1 MPLITS
7 SNQML
12 CSMMK
17 SLSRYIT
24 ESFDRYM
31 ELSPK
36 DKKQLLKLDK
46 QFHKYME
53 EFAKEQVH
61 FMNVANLEEEIER
74 IVKKVEKGEDFELR
88 IKPEKNKFEDPYFC
102 HHLCVEFQR
111 LRHEFT
117 TLNCFLSKYYIE
129 LCEEKLAQVDFF
141 EQYYKKKNLKP
152 KYNTVPSKKVYE
164 EAVRLLKKH
173 KFQKVDKMDK
183 KFQRNVSP
191 EKSQKRLQKAIDDRG
206 LGWKVIIDDN
216 MVPRMSVR
224 PYREFRISRTNLFSE
239 VDLQSLE
246 VHEVEVHTARKHWGL
261 ESGLYLFLYG
271 LNGNNTFDEGIAIY
285 NSLHK
290 CKNQKP
296 NILFYVAI
304 KIVMLYYINEKTPL
318 EIFRFVKQLTGAPD
332 KVIAK
337 SLVRV
342 NRAANHTI
350 LFHSSANS
358 DSVDR
363 DYLTGYMMV
372 KDMTEEERQELIKY
386 PIGPAQ
392 MYELDNIKKFLKV
405 NKFEPLEYIEGDK
418 IK

>member
-1 MPLITS
+1 MIPLT
-7 SNQML
+7 Q
-12 CSMMK
+12 
-17 SLSRYIT
+17 YIT

-31 ELSPK
+31 EMSPK
-36 DKKQLLKLDK
+36 DKQMLLKLDK
-46 QFHKYME
+46 KFHKYME
-53 EFAKEQVH
+53 EFCHEQVH
-61 FMNVANLEEEIER
+61 FMNVANLQEEMER
-74 IVKKVEKGEDFELR
+74 IVKKVEKNEDFEVK
-88 IKPEKNKFEDPYFC
+88 IKPEKNKFEDEYFC
-102 HHLCVEFQR
+102 HRLAEAFQE

-129 LCEEKLAQVDFF
+129 LCEEKIRQIDFF
-141 EQYYKKKNLKP
+141 NTYYKKKNLKP
-152 KYNTVPSKKVYE
+152 KYNTKPSKRVYD
-164 EAVRLLKKH
+164 EAVKILKKH

-206 LGWKVIIDDN
+206 LDWKVVIDDN

-261 ESGLYLFLYG
+261 QTGLYLFLYG

-296 NILFYVAI
+296 NIMFYIAI
-304 KIVMLYYINEKTPL
+304 KIVMLYHLDDMDAL
-318 EIFRFVKQLTGAPD
+318 EIFKFVKDLTGAPD

-337 SLVRV
+337 SLIRI
-342 NRAANHTI
+342 NRAANHTT

-372 KDMTEEERQELIKY
+372 RDMSEDERQELIKY

-405 NKFEPLEYIEGDK
+405 NKFEPLEYKEDSK
-418 IK
+418 IKV

>member
-1 MPLITS
+1 MIPLT
-7 SNQML
+7 Q
-12 CSMMK
+12 
-17 SLSRYIT
+17 YIT
-24 ESFDRYM
+24 ESFDRYLEM
-31 ELSPK
+31 SPK
-36 DKKQLLKLDK
+36 DKQTLLKLDK
-46 QFHKYME
+46 KFHKYME
-53 EFAKEQVH
+53 EFCHEQVH
-61 FMNVANLEEEIER
+61 FMNVANLKEEVER
-74 IVKKVEKGEDFELR
+74 IVKKVEKNEDFEVK
-88 IKPEKNKFEDPYFC
+88 IKPEKNKFEDEYFC
-102 HHLCVEFQR
+102 HRLAEAFQE

-129 LCEEKLAQVDFF
+129 LCEEKIRQIDFF
-141 EQYYKKKNLKP
+141 NTYYKKKNLKP
-152 KYNTVPSKKVYE
+152 KYNTKPSKRVYD
-164 EAVRLLKKH
+164 EAVKILKKH

-206 LGWKVIIDDN
+206 LNWKVVIDDN

-261 ESGLYLFLYG
+261 QTGLYLFLYG

-296 NILFYVAI
+296 NIMFYIAI
-304 KIVMLYYINEKTPL
+304 KIVMLYHLDDMDDL
-318 EIFRFVKQLTGAPD
+318 EIFKFVKNLTGAPD

-337 SLVRV
+337 SLVRI
-342 NRAANHTI
+342 NRAANHTT

-372 KDMTEEERQELIKY
+372 RDMSEEERQELIKY

-405 NKFEPLEYIEGDK
+405 NKFEPLEYKEGSK
-418 IK
+418 IKI

>member
-1 MPLITS
+1 
-7 SNQML
+7 
-12 CSMMK
+12 MK
-17 SLSRYIT
+17 TLSQYIT
-24 ESFDRYM
+24 ESFDRYL

-46 QFHKYME
+46 KFHKYME
-53 EFAKEQVH
+53 EFAHEQVH
-61 FMNVANLEEEIER
+61 FMNVANLQEEVER
-74 IVKKVEKGEDFELR
+74 IVKKVDRNEDFEVK
-88 IKPEKNKFEDPYFC
+88 IKPEKNKFEDDYFC
-102 HHLCVEFQR
+102 HRLSEAFKD

-129 LCEEKLAQVDFF
+129 LCEEKLAQIDFF
-141 EQYYKKKNLKP
+141 TTYYKKKNHKP
-152 KYNTVPSKKVYE
+152 KYNTKPSKRVYE
-164 EAVRLLKKH
+164 EAVKILKNH
-173 KFQKVDKMDK
+173 KFQKVNKMDK

-191 EKSQKRLQKAIDDRG
+191 EKSQQRLQKAIDDRG
-206 LGWKVIIDDN
+206 LGWKVVIDDN

-261 ESGLYLFLYG
+261 KTGLYLFLYG
-271 LNGNNTFDEGIAIY
+271 LGGNNIFDEGIAIY

-304 KIVMLYYINEKTPL
+304 KIVIAYHLYEMDAL
-318 EIFRFVKQLTGAPD
+318 ELFKFVKQLTGAPD
-332 KVIAK
+332 TVIAK
-337 SLVRV
+337 QMVRV
-342 NRAANHTI
+342 NRCMDNTTLFFGTANFGT
-350 LFHSSANS
+350 A
-358 DSVDR
+358 DQ
-363 DYLTGYMMV
+363 DYLNGYMMV
-372 KDMTEEERQELIKY
+372 RDMTEEERQELIKY

-405 NKFEPLEYIEGDK
+405 NKFEPLEYKEGSK
-418 IK
+418 IKTE

>member
-1 MPLITS
+1 MIPLT
-7 SNQML
+7 Q
-12 CSMMK
+12 
-17 SLSRYIT
+17 YIT

-31 ELSPK
+31 EMSPK
-36 DKKQLLKLDK
+36 DKQMLLKLDK
-46 QFHKYME
+46 KFHKYME
-53 EFAKEQVH
+53 EFCHEQVH
-61 FMNVANLEEEIER
+61 FMNVANLQEEMER
-74 IVKKVEKGEDFELR
+74 IVKKVEKNEDFEVK
-88 IKPEKNKFEDPYFC
+88 IKPEKNKFEDEYFC
-102 HHLCVEFQR
+102 HRLAEAFQE

-129 LCEEKLAQVDFF
+129 LCEEKIRQIDFF
-141 EQYYKKKNLKP
+141 NTYYKKKNLKP
-152 KYNTVPSKKVYE
+152 KYNTKPSKRVYD
-164 EAVRLLKKH
+164 EAVKILKKH

-206 LGWKVIIDDN
+206 LDWKVVIDDN

-261 ESGLYLFLYG
+261 QTGLYLFLYG

-296 NILFYVAI
+296 NIMFYIAI
-304 KIVMLYYINEKTPL
+304 KIVMLYHLDDMDAL
-318 EIFRFVKQLTGAPD
+318 EIFKFVKDLTGAPD

-337 SLVRV
+337 SLIRI
-342 NRAANHTI
+342 NRAANHTT

-372 KDMTEEERQELIKY
+372 RDMSEDERQELIKY

-405 NKFEPLEYIEGDK
+405 NKFEPLEYKEGSK
-418 IK
+418 IKV

>member
-1 MPLITS
+1 MPLTIS

-12 CSMMK
+12 CSVMK

-46 QFHKYME
+46 QFHKYMD

-74 IVKKVEKGEDFELR
+74 IVKKVEKGEEFELR

-102 HHLCVEFQR
+102 HHLCEEFQR

-129 LCEEKLAQVDFF
+129 LCEEKLAQIDFF

-173 KFQKVDKMDK
+173 KFQKVDRMDK

-271 LNGNNTFDEGIAIY
+271 LGGSNIFDEGIAIY
-285 NSLHK
+285 NSLNK

-304 KIVMLYYINEKTPL
+304 KTVIQYHLYDKTPL
-318 EIFRFVKQLTGAPD
+318 ELFRFVKELTGAPD

-337 SLVRV
+337 QIVRV
-342 NRAANHTI
+342 NRSIEHTTLFFSHAN
-350 LFHSSANS
+350 FGSA
-358 DSVDR
+358 DQ
-363 DYLTGYMMV
+363 DYMNGYMMV
-372 KDMTEEERQELIKY
+372 KGMTEEERQELIKY

>member
-1 MPLITS
+1 MIPLT
-7 SNQML
+7 Q
-12 CSMMK
+12 
-17 SLSRYIT
+17 YIT

-31 ELSPK
+31 EMSPK
-36 DKKQLLKLDK
+36 DKHALLKLDK
-46 QFHKYME
+46 KFHKYME
-53 EFAKEQVH
+53 EFCHEQVH
-61 FMNVANLEEEIER
+61 FMNVANLQEEMER
-74 IVKKVEKGEDFELR
+74 IVKKVEKNEDFEVK
-88 IKPEKNKFEDPYFC
+88 IKPEKNKFEDEYFC
-102 HHLCVEFQR
+102 HRLAEAFQE

-129 LCEEKLAQVDFF
+129 LCEEKIRQIDFF
-141 EQYYKKKNLKP
+141 NTYYKKKNLKP
-152 KYNTVPSKKVYE
+152 KYNTKPSKRVYD
-164 EAVRLLKKH
+164 EAVKILKKH

-206 LGWKVIIDDN
+206 LDWKVVIDDN

-261 ESGLYLFLYG
+261 QTGLYLFLYG
-271 LNGNNTFDEGIAIY
+271 LGGSNIFDEGIAIY
-285 NSLHK
+285 NSLNK

-304 KIVMLYYINEKTPL
+304 KIVIAYHLYEMDAL
-318 EIFRFVKQLTGAPD
+318 ELFKFVKDLTGAPD

-337 SLVRV
+337 QMVRV
-342 NRAANHTI
+342 NRCMDNTT
-350 LFHSSANS
+350 LFFSSANFGS
-358 DSVDR
+358 ADQ
-363 DYLTGYMMV
+363 DYLNGYMMV
-372 KDMTEEERQELIKY
+372 RDMSEAERQELIKY

-405 NKFEPLEYIEGDK
+405 NKFEPLEYKEGSK
-418 IK
+418 IKV

>member
-1 MPLITS
+1 MIPLT
-7 SNQML
+7 Q
-12 CSMMK
+12 
-17 SLSRYIT
+17 YIT
-24 ESFDRYM
+24 ESFDRYLEM
-31 ELSPK
+31 SPK
-36 DKKQLLKLDK
+36 DRQMLLKLDK
-46 QFHKYME
+46 KFHKYME
-53 EFAKEQVH
+53 EFCHEQVH
-61 FMNVANLEEEIER
+61 FMNVANLKEEVER
-74 IVKKVEKGEDFELR
+74 IVKKAEKNEDFEVK
-88 IKPEKNKFEDPYFC
+88 IKPEKNKFEDEYFC
-102 HHLCVEFQR
+102 HRLAEVFQE

-129 LCEEKLAQVDFF
+129 LCEEKIRQIDFF
-141 EQYYKKKNLKP
+141 NTYYKKKNLKP
-152 KYNTVPSKKVYE
+152 KYNTKPSKRVYD
-164 EAVRLLKKH
+164 EAVKILKKH

-191 EKSQKRLQKAIDDRG
+191 EKSQERLQNAIDDRG
-206 LGWKVIIDDN
+206 LDWKVVIDDN

-261 ESGLYLFLYG
+261 QTGLYLFLYG

-296 NILFYVAI
+296 NIMFYIAI
-304 KIVMLYYINEKTPL
+304 KIVMLYHLDDMDAL
-318 EIFRFVKQLTGAPD
+318 EIFKFVKNLTGAPD

-337 SLVRV
+337 SLVRI
-342 NRAANHTI
+342 NRAANHTT

-372 KDMTEEERQELIKY
+372 RDMSEDERQELIKY

-405 NKFEPLEYIEGDK
+405 NKFEPLEYVEGEK
-418 IK
+418 IKI

>member
-1 MPLITS
+1 MIT
-7 SNQML
+7 
-12 CSMMK
+12 
-17 SLSRYIT
+17 LSQYIT

-31 ELSPK
+31 ELSKK
-36 DKKQLLKLDK
+36 DKQMLLKLDK
-46 QFHKYME
+46 RFHKYME
-53 EFAKEQVH
+53 EFAHEQVH
-61 FMNVANLEEEIER
+61 FMNVANLQDEVDR
-74 IVKKVEKGEDFELR
+74 IVKKVERGEDFEVK
-88 IKPEKNKFEDPYFC
+88 IKPEKNKFEDEYFC
-102 HHLCVEFQR
+102 HCLSEAFQE
-111 LRHEFT
+111 LRHDFT

-129 LCEEKLAQVDFF
+129 LCEEKIRQIDFF
-141 EQYYKKKNLKP
+141 NTYYKKKNLKP
-152 KYNTVPSKKVYE
+152 KYNTKPSKRVYD
-164 EAVRLLKKH
+164 EAVKILKKH

-183 KFQRNVSP
+183 KYQRNVSP

-206 LGWKVIIDDN
+206 LGWKVVIDDN

-261 ESGLYLFLYG
+261 QTGLYLFLYG

-296 NILFYVAI
+296 NILFYIAI
-304 KIVMLYYINEKTPL
+304 KIVMLYHLDDMDAL
-318 EIFRFVKQLTGAPD
+318 EIFKFVKDLTGAPD

-337 SLVRV
+337 SLIRI
-342 NRAANHTI
+342 NRSANHTT

-372 KDMTEEERQELIKY
+372 RDMTEEERQELIKY

-405 NKFEPLEYIEGDK
+405 NNFEPLEYVEGSK
-418 IK
+418 IKI

>member
-1 MPLITS
+1 MIPLT
-7 SNQML
+7 Q
-12 CSMMK
+12 
-17 SLSRYIT
+17 YIT
-24 ESFDRYM
+24 ESFDRYLEM
-31 ELSPK
+31 SPK
-36 DKKQLLKLDK
+36 DKQMLLKLDK
-46 QFHKYME
+46 KFHKYME
-53 EFAKEQVH
+53 EFCHEQVH
-61 FMNVANLEEEIER
+61 FMNVANLKEEMER
-74 IVKKVEKGEDFELR
+74 IVKKVEKNEDFEVK
-88 IKPEKNKFEDPYFC
+88 IKPEKNKFEDEYFC
-102 HHLCVEFQR
+102 HRLAEAFQE

-129 LCEEKLAQVDFF
+129 LCEEKIRQIDFF
-141 EQYYKKKNLKP
+141 NTYYKKKNLKP
-152 KYNTVPSKKVYE
+152 KYNTKPSKRVYD
-164 EAVRLLKKH
+164 EAVKILKKH

-206 LGWKVIIDDN
+206 LDWKVVIDDN

-261 ESGLYLFLYG
+261 QTGLYLFLYG

-296 NILFYVAI
+296 NIMFYIAI
-304 KIVMLYYINEKTPL
+304 KIVMLYHLDDMGAL
-318 EIFRFVKQLTGAPD
+318 EIFKFVKDLTGAPD

-337 SLVRV
+337 SLIRI
-342 NRAANHTI
+342 NRAANHTT

-372 KDMTEEERQELIKY
+372 RDMSEEERQELIKY

-405 NKFEPLEYIEGDK
+405 NKFEPLEYKEGSK
-418 IK
+418 IKV